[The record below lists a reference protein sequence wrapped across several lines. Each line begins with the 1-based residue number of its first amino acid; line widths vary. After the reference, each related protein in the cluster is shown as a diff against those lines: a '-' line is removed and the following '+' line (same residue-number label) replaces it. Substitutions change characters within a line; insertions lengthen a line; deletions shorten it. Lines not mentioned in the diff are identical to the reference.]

1 MNTTSSNTISIYDV
15 VSHRS
20 FYINAN
26 DVNVTRTKKENA
38 DKLWMH
44 CYVHVHESAKTKT
57 PCKLGY
63 FITSNKTLEKIIRKP
78 RKQW

>member
-1 MNTTSSNTISIYDV
+1 MNTTSSNTVSIYDV

-26 DVNVTRTKKENA
+26 DVNVMRTKKGA
-38 DKLWMH
+38 DKHWMH
-44 CYVHVHESAKTKT
+44 CYVYVHESAKTKT
-57 PCKLGY
+57 PCHLGY
-63 FITSNKTLEKIIRKP
+63 FITSNKTLEKIISKP